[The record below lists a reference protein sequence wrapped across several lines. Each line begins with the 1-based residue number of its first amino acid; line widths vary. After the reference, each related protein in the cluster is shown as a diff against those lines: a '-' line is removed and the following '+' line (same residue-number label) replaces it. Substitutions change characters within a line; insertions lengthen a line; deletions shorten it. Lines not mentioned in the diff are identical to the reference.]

1 MLFPRSYGISYVLIT
16 VWLDHLIHCFTW
28 LVCFLFNQFTPN
40 YYKNYR
46 EQTDDTHN
54 VELAKHLVTL
64 EERLKQNSFF
74 SGTDEPNAVDFLI
87 WPWFE
92 RIEAVQTLRPGTFVV
107 YCKTSRYIVHAVL
120 HLANGW

>member
-1 MLFPRSYGISYVLIT
+1 MLVTYSF
-16 VWLDHLIHCFTW
+16 H
-28 LVCFLFNQFTPN
+28 QFTPN

-54 VELAKHLVTL
+54 VELAKYLVTL
-64 EERLKQNSFF
+64 EDKLKQNTFF

-92 RIEAVQTLRPGTFVV
+92 RIEPVQSLRPGTFTFLLSLFL
-107 YCKTSRYIVHAVL
+107 YLYL
-120 HLANGW
+120 